1 MKSDT
6 DFMNTSPTMFKT
18 MRKRNIWKS
27 INWMGNFQYMCSK
40 DNQHYPRNF
49 REYFDTPRQY
59 DVNGS
64 RKYLKTSI

>member
-1 MKSDT
+1 MKSET
-6 DFMNTSPTMFKT
+6 NFMNTSPAMFKT
-18 MRKRNIWKS
+18 MRNSNPWESLIW
-27 INWMGNFQYMCSK
+27 INNFQYMCSK
-40 DNQHYPRNF
+40 DNHHYPRNF